1 MSKNGVEGGGCR
13 GASGRPPAIG
23 ILPPFFRLA
32 ISARLARPILLSILL
47 LLPLG
52 GSALALNPSKTFR
65 QYVYTVWQTADGLPQ
80 NTVRAITQTP
90 DGFLWL
96 ATGAGLVRFD
106 GVHFT
111 TFDKENTPAMPESSV
126 TALCV
131 DKDGSL
137 WAGVEASGLLHL
149 QNGKFTLYTTAEGLS
164 DNAVA
169 SLLVANDGTLWIG
182 THFGGLNR
190 FSKGHFTHFGPDSGL
205 SGLDVTSLL
214 ESGDGSLWVGTMR
227 KQLNLFRNGRFVNYG
242 TAQGMSDDDT
252 MALYEDLD
260 GTVWV
265 GTDGG
270 GLNRLK
276 NERFTSWSL
285 KEGLLDKDV
294 WAILRDRDQTL
305 WLGTMGGGLARFQE
319 GKVVSYTA
327 KDGLS
332 SDYIDALYEDQD
344 GSLWI
349 GTRGGGLGRLKDG
362 DVTSFTETEGLS
374 KNDVKS
380 ICGTRDGNVWIGTE
394 GGWLV
399 RWRDG
404 QFKVFSKNRKADTF
418 LSLSEDRHG
427 ALWLAATEDGLFR
440 LIDGQIIPSIV
451 RPEIQ
456 FSVVLAARDDTVWIG
471 SEEGRIGQVRGG
483 NLAILTTLRG
493 RVRTL
498 LEDRDGS
505 IWVGG
510 EHSGLYHFRQEGR
523 IVFTVKEGLPDDSV
537 LSLYQDVAGALWI
550 GTQRGLSR
558 FKDGRFRVYTTRDG
572 LFDNSIYSI
581 IEDNGGHLW
590 MSSLRGIF
598 RIRKQDL
605 EGFAAGSVRSF
616 TSEPYGVQDGLA
628 TTDCGGTNQP
638 AAWKSPDGRLW
649 FATGK
654 GISVVDPGHL
664 RTHSASYPVV
674 IDQVIV
680 DGRAV
685 NAREEFKVPAE
696 AKDIEIRY
704 TTPSLLDPEKVLFR
718 YQLEGYDGQWVS
730 AGSRRVVYY
739 TSLPPGNYRF
749 QVAASHQTGHWN
761 TQAAG
766 VTFYWAPHFYQTRPF
781 YALSILSLLAFV
793 TGIHQLRL
801 RGLRERERK
810 LTVIVDQRTHELQ
823 QAMVAA
829 QAANRAK
836 SEFLANMSHEIRT
849 PMNGILGM
857 TDLVLDT
864 NLTTEQREYLAMVKL
879 SADSL
884 LTVINDILDFSK
896 IEARKLDL
904 DSIEFDL
911 RDSLEETVKTV
922 ALRADQKGLELLCEV
937 SAEVPAVVR
946 GDPTRLRQVLV
957 NLVGNAIKFTE
968 QGEIAITVASEGA
981 PEGSVDLHFTVS
993 DTGIG
998 IPEEK
1003 QKLIFEAFSQADNST
1018 TRKYGGTG
1026 LGLTICCRLIEIMG
1040 GRIWVESTLGRG
1052 SRFHFTVRF
1061 GLGEGK
1067 PAIVSAPPEKLKGL
1081 TVLVVDDN
1089 RTNRRILEDL
1099 LSRWDM
1105 RPLSVESGG
1114 LALEQL
1120 RAASEAG
1127 EPFELLLTDVHMPE
1141 MDGFR
1146 LIELIREKPQLA
1158 PATIMMLTSGGQKGD
1173 AVRCR
1178 ELGVAA
1184 YLTKPIRQSELRDA
1198 ILHALGTGQQ
1208 DRRVIPLTKH
1218 SLREAAPSPA
1228 PLRVLLAEDNP
1239 VNQRLVIRLLEKW
1252 GHNVAVA
1259 NNGREA
1265 LAALQKEAFD
1275 LVLMDLQMPH
1285 MDGFEVTALVREK
1298 EKQSGTHQLII
1309 AMTAHAM
1316 KGDRERCLEAGMDGY
1331 LSKPVDTKELSEVLN
1346 SLKGSLSK
1354 ESEHLESVGPER

>member
-1 MSKNGVEGGGCR
+1 MLN
-13 GASGRPPAIG
+13 P
-23 ILPPFFRLA
+23 RLA
-32 ISARLARPILLSILL
+32 TQARLARFTTIGLL
-47 LLPLG
+47 LTVTLAKA
-52 GSALALNPSKTFR
+52 ALALNPGKTFR

-111 TFDKENTPAMPESSV
+111 TFDKENTPALPENSV

-131 DKDGSL
+131 DKDGTL
-137 WAGVEASGLLHL
+137 WVGTEASGLLHV
-149 QNGKFTLYTTAEGLS
+149 QDGKITRYTTADGLS
-164 DNAVA
+164 DNALA
-169 SLLVANDGTLWIG
+169 SLLMAKDGTLWIG
-182 THFGGLNR
+182 THSGGLNQLNHGR
-190 FSKGHFTHFGPDSGL
+190 FTHFGLDKGL
-205 SGLDVTSLL
+205 SGQEVTSIW
-214 ESGDGSLWVGTMR
+214 ESSAGGLWVGTMR
-227 KQLNLFRNGRFVNYG
+227 KQLNFLRNGRFENYG
-242 TAQGMSDDDT
+242 TAQGMSDDDA
-252 MALYEDLD
+252 MALYEDAD
-260 GTVWV
+260 GTLWV

-276 NERFTSWSL
+276 NGKFDSWSL

-294 WAILRDRDQTL
+294 WAILRDRDKNL
-305 WLGTMGGGLARFQE
+305 WLGTMGGGLARFLE
-319 GKVVSYTA
+319 GKLVSYTA

-332 SDYIDALYEDQD
+332 SDYVDALYEDQD

-362 DVTSFTETEGLS
+362 EVTSFTENEGLS

-380 ICGTRDGNVWIGTE
+380 IYGSRDGNVWIGTE
-394 GGWLV
+394 GGWLAKLKG
-399 RWRDG
+399 G
-404 QFKVFSKNRKADTF
+404 QFTRLSWNQKADTF
-418 LSLSEDRHG
+418 LSISEDVHG
-427 ALWLAATEDGLFR
+427 ILWFAATEDGLFR
-440 LIDGQIIPSIV
+440 LIDGRVVPRFV

-456 FSVVLAARDDTVWIG
+456 FSIVLAAQDGTVWVG
-471 SEEGRIGQVRGG
+471 SEEGRLGQVRGD
-483 NLAILTTLRG
+483 NLTILTTLRG
-493 RVRTL
+493 RVRAL

-510 EHSGLYHFRQEGR
+510 EHSGLHHFRQGSR
-523 IVFTVKEGLPDDSV
+523 SVFTIKEGLPDDSV
-537 LSLYQDVAGALWI
+537 LSLYQDRSGVLWI

-558 FKDGRFRVYTTRDG
+558 YKDESFTVYTTKDG

-581 IEDNGGHLW
+581 IEDNAGQLW

-598 RIRKQDL
+598 RVSKQELDD
-605 EGFAAGSVRSF
+605 FASGSISSF
-616 TSEPYGVQDGLA
+616 TSEAYGMQDGLA

-638 AAWKSPDGRLW
+638 AAWKSPDGKLW

-664 RTHSASYPVV
+664 RTHSASYPV
-674 IDQVIV
+674 IIEQVIV
-680 DGRAV
+680 DGQAL
-685 NAREEFKVPAE
+685 NARDEIKVPAE
-696 AKDIEIRY
+696 AKEIEIRY

-718 YQLEGYDGQWVS
+718 YQLEGYDAQWIS
-730 AGSRRVVYY
+730 AASRRVAYY

-749 QVAASHQTGHWN
+749 QVAAYRQGARWN
-761 TQAAG
+761 TQAASM
-766 VTFYWAPHFYQTRPF
+766 TFYWSPHFYQTRAF
-781 YALSILSLLAFV
+781 YAFSIFSLVALI
-793 TGIHQLRL
+793 TGIHRFRL
-801 RGLRERERK
+801 RALRERERK

-823 QAMVAA
+823 QAMGAA

-864 NLTTEQREYLAMVKL
+864 ELTADQREYLGMVKL

-904 DSIEFDL
+904 DTIEFGL
-911 RDSLEETVKTV
+911 RDSLEETMKTL
-922 ALRADQKGLELLCEV
+922 ALKADQKGLELLCEV
-937 SAEVPAVVR
+937 SPEVPAVVS

-968 QGEIAITVASEGA
+968 QGEIVITVAIEDHLDQT
-981 PEGSVDLHFTVS
+981 VRLHFTVS

-1003 QKLIFEAFSQADNST
+1003 QKLIFEAFSQADSST

-1040 GRIWVESTLGRG
+1040 GRIWVKSCLGQG
-1052 SRFHFTVRF
+1052 SRFHFTIPF
-1061 GLGEGK
+1061 G
-1067 PAIVSAPPEKLKGL
+1067 VSQGRPLVIAAPPEKLKGL
-1081 TVLVVDDN
+1081 AVLVVDDN
-1089 RTNRRILEDL
+1089 CTNRRILEDL
-1099 LSRWDM
+1099 LSRWGL
-1105 RPLSVESGG
+1105 RPLSAESGQR
-1114 LALEQL
+1114 ALEQL
-1120 RAASEAG
+1120 RAASDAG
-1127 EPFELLLTDVHMPE
+1127 EPFDLLLTDVHMPE

-1146 LIELIREKPQLA
+1146 LVELIRENPRLA
-1158 PATIMMLTSGGQKGD
+1158 PATVMMLTSGGQKGD

-1184 YLTKPIRQSELRDA
+1184 YLTKPIRQSELREA
-1198 ILHALGTGQQ
+1198 ILHALGTSPQE
-1208 DRRVIPLTKH
+1208 RRVLPLTRH
-1218 SLREAAPSPA
+1218 SLREAATSPA
-1228 PLRVLLAEDNP
+1228 SFRVLLAEDNP

-1252 GHNVAVA
+1252 GHKVAVA
-1259 NNGREA
+1259 NNGLEA
-1265 LAALQKEAFD
+1265 LSALEKEAFD
-1275 LVLMDLQMPH
+1275 LVLMDLQMPK
-1285 MDGFEVTALVREK
+1285 MDGFEVTALIREK
-1298 EKQSGTHQLII
+1298 EKQSRTHQLII

-1331 LSKPVDTKELSEVLN
+1331 LSKPVDTRELTKVLN
-1346 SLKGSLSK
+1346 SLKRSAFK
-1354 ESEHLESVGPER
+1354 ESEDLESVGPER